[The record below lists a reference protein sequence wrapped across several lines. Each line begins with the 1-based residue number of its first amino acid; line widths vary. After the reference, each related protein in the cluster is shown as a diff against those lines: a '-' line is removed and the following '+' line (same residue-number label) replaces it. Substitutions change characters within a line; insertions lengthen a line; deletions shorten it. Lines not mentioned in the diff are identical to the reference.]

1 MMSKKDDLRSFAI
14 YSRKS
19 KFTGKGESVENQV
32 EMCRQYIRAQFG
44 DVTDD
49 QISIYEDEG
58 FSGGNLQRPQFQKM
72 MSDAKRKKFSA
83 IVVYRLDR
91 ISRNVND
98 FSSLIK
104 ELDYLGIS
112 FISVRDAFDTQNS
125 MGRAMMYISSVF
137 AQLERE
143 TIAERI
149 RDNMHELAKTGR
161 WLGGTTPTG
170 YTSESVSSVTI
181 DGKQKKACKLR
192 LIPEEAS
199 LVTLIYDKY
208 LETGSLTMVDA
219 FLLENRYVTKRGN
232 QFTRFAIRNILANP
246 VYMIADTDAY
256 TYLTE
261 NDADLFSSEQEFD
274 GIHGI
279 MAYNRTLQTDGRATK
294 IKPMDEWI
302 VSIGQHEGIIS
313 GAKWVQVQKRLN
325 LNKSK
330 NYHRPRSHVA
340 LLSGLLY
347 CGHCG
352 DYMRPKLYN
361 NKLPTGDL
369 SYAYLCTTKERSKGS
384 CCKIKNPNGNL
395 LDARILEEIKK
406 MGSTGSE
413 FIRQLE
419 KGKKDL
425 LGDRQNYSSELD
437 RLKEQLRSTE
447 QEIGGLIQSLT
458 KAAGSG
464 AEEYII
470 REIDTRHNT
479 ITALTERI
487 HELESISEQHS
498 LADMEFDILKDLL
511 SNFSGTIDA
520 MTLEEKRAAIRC
532 VIRKIVWDG
541 EDIHV
546 YFFGNE
552 GEMEIPVSTAV
563 DNKKAAPG
571 ESVEPLC
578 DNSK

>member
-1 MMSKKDDLRSFAI
+1 M
-14 YSRKS
+14 
-19 KFTGKGESVENQV
+19 
-32 EMCRQYIRAQFG
+32 
-44 DVTDD
+44 
-49 QISIYEDEG
+49 
-58 FSGGNLQRPQFQKM
+58 
-72 MSDAKRKKFSA
+72 
-83 IVVYRLDR
+83 
-91 ISRNVND
+91 
-98 FSSLIK
+98 
-104 ELDYLGIS
+104 
-112 FISVRDAFDTQNS
+112 
-125 MGRAMMYISSVF
+125 
-137 AQLERE
+137 
-143 TIAERI
+143 
-149 RDNMHELAKTGR
+149 
-161 WLGGTTPTG
+161 
-170 YTSESVSSVTI
+170 
-181 DGKQKKACKLR
+181 
-192 LIPEEAS
+192 
-199 LVTLIYDKY
+199 
-208 LETGSLTMVDA
+208 
-219 FLLENRYVTKRGN
+219 
-232 QFTRFAIRNILANP
+232 
-246 VYMIADTDAY
+246 
-256 TYLTE
+256 
-261 NDADLFSSEQEFD
+261 
-274 GIHGI
+274 
-279 MAYNRTLQTDGRATK
+279 
-294 IKPMDEWI
+294 
-302 VSIGQHEGIIS
+302 
-313 GAKWVQVQKRLN
+313 
-325 LNKSK
+325 
-330 NYHRPRSHVA
+330 
-340 LLSGLLY
+340 
-347 CGHCG
+347 
-352 DYMRPKLYN
+352 
-361 NKLPTGDL
+361 
-369 SYAYLCTTKERSKGS
+369 
-384 CCKIKNPNGNL
+384 
-395 LDARILEEIKK
+395 EEIKK